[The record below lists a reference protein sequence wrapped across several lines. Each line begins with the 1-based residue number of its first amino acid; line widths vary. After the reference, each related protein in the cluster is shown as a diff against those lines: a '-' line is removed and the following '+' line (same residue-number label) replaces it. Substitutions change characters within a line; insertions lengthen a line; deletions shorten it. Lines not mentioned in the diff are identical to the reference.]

1 LTITDPSKQCRV
13 VSLPKYHPDSFLKY
27 STMLEPDPFWGRQ
40 THWWKEYYDDLRMIS
55 YFGGCYI
62 QRFDGW
68 CPVIKPKC
76 GIWVPGYSTD
86 IVWNL
91 SDSKFGTPI
100 AGEPVLFSIMKTG
113 IKCIKLTKPYTIYL
127 FDTMLETMNPG
138 IGYGSIYTYK
148 SKRYFHIYHFRGH
161 DDYIGISATLGS
173 NLARIGCFG
182 HPPREC
188 DRQGWFFYPDKSVT
202 DVQGNSLP
210 FGPSV
215 TQSKVRAVFDIDSYR
230 KDALRI
236 ALYAV
241 IGEKIEDNHEVHNE
255 GTFDVVGDII
265 ALHYSD
271 DYFEDVTYDAIDE
284 PPAADNPEDMEPGY
298 TYSLASPTYYDVN
311 GYDDLFARVAAPRL
325 KYEEGMDDNK

>member
-1 LTITDPSKQCRV
+1 
-13 VSLPKYHPDSFLKY
+13 
-27 STMLEPDPFWGRQ
+27 MLEPDPFWGRQ
-40 THWWKEYYDDLRMIS
+40 TRWWKEYYDDLRMIS

-62 QRFDGW
+62 QRMDGW

-113 IKCIKLTKPYTIYL
+113 IKCIKLTKPYTIYV

-215 TQSKVRAVFDIDSYR
+215 TQSKVRAVIDIDGYK

-236 ALYAV
+236 ALHAA

-255 GTFDVVGDII
+255 GTFEVVGDII

-271 DYFEDVTYDAIDE
+271 DYYEDVTYDTIDE

-311 GYDDLFARVAAPRL
+311 GYDDLFARVAAP
-325 KYEEGMDDNK
+325 GI